1 MQNPPLQLGC
11 LAATTRIGGPEPWQ
25 FKAADSQGN
34 CEPPTSYPIT
44 RNIEIID
51 TVVASL
57 WSRLPE
63 RKMKRQLCS
72 YIFICIKHTH
82 IYIYMYISW
91 NVYYIIIYI
100 YIIYVFR
107 ENANILVCLL
117 DCHAFIHILTYFS
130 AYLFTHWF
138 IYSFLYHLLI
148 YLSVYLLVYLSICLF
163 VYMCMYAIWYKHATW
178 YGG

>member
-82 IYIYMYISW
+82 IYIYVYIMKCIL
-91 NVYYIIIYI
+91 YYYI
-100 YIIYVFR
+100 YIHHICISWKCKYIGLFTWLSCIYSYTHLLF
-107 ENANILVCLL
+107 CL
-117 DCHAFIHILTYFS
+117 FIHS
-130 AYLFTHWF
+130 
-138 IYSFLYHLLI
+138 LI
-148 YLSVYLLVYLSICLF
+148 YLFISLSFIDLFISLFTCVFIYLFIRLYVHVC
-163 VYMCMYAIWYKHATW
+163 YMV
-178 YGG
+178 